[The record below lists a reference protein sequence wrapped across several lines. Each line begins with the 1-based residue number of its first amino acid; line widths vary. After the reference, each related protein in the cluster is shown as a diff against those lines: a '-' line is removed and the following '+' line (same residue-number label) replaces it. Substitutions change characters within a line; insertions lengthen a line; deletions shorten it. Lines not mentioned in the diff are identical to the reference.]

1 MSDKALI
8 PVERIER
15 TILRL
20 RGHNVMLDAD
30 LAILYGIDT
39 RELVQAVRR
48 NAARFPVDFMF
59 QLASQEVE
67 SLRSQFVISKWATG
81 VVLAH
86 IAKGVRA

>member
-1 MSDKALI
+1 MSEKALI

-30 LAILYGIDT
+30 LATLYGIDT

-59 QLASQEVE
+59 QLTDPE
-67 SLRSQFVISKWATG
+67 SARLRFHFETSKTG
-81 VVLAH
+81 HPRV
-86 IAKGVRA
+86 